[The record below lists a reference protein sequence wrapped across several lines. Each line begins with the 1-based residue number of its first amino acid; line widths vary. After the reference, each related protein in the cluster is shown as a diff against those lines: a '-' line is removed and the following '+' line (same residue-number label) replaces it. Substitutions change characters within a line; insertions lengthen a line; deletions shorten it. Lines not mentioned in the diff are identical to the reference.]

1 MKTHTYI
8 LEHLG
13 CANCAAKMER
23 KIRALPQV
31 TEATITFATRQLSL
45 TAPDPEALLPQIRA
59 IVSSIEPQVRVTVPH
74 EEHHHDHSPKEGI
87 LIGVGATL
95 FAVGLLTDGFGPLSK
110 ALFVLSWL
118 VLGLPVLKQAA
129 TGLLRGQLLDENFL
143 MSIATVGAFC
153 IDQFPEAVGIMLFY
167 RVGEAFEHRAVERSR
182 KQIRDAL
189 DLRPET
195 VLLADGR
202 QIPAE
207 AAQPGDILQIR
218 PGDRI
223 GLDCVVLTGESR
235 IDTAPI
241 TGEPVPVRV
250 MPGDNVTSG
259 CINGS
264 GHLTV
269 RVEKP
274 LSQSLVTRILH
285 SVEEAA
291 ASKPKLDRFI
301 TRFARIYTPVV
312 VIAALITAIIP
323 SLITGHWS
331 YWIRTALSFLVMS
344 CPCALVL
351 SVPLAFFSGIG
362 VAGRQGILFKSG
374 SVIEAL
380 SQTKAVVMDKTGTL
394 TEGTFEVRQVV
405 GDQRTLTLCAACEQG
420 STHPIAVSI
429 VAAAGD
435 APLPRPTALEEI
447 PGQGIR
453 ATLEGHRILCGNRKL
468 MEAHGIPLPEDAQAQ
483 VYVAEDGKYLGHLLI
498 GDRLKP
504 NATEAVSRLHTM
516 GLETAILTGDDE
528 THARTV
534 AQNAGVHRVHAG
546 LLPHEKLDILQRLRQ
561 DLGPCLFVGD
571 GINDAPVL
579 SGADAGAAMGSGAD
593 AAIEAADLVY
603 LTSDPNAI
611 PQSLTIARRTRT
623 IALQNVTFALAIKA
637 LVMVLGLLG
646 HASLWLAV
654 FADSGVAMLCVL
666 NSIRML
672 YQKRP

>member
-1 MKTHTYI
+1 M
-8 LEHLG
+8 
-13 CANCAAKMER
+13 
-23 KIRALPQV
+23 
-31 TEATITFATRQLSL
+31 
-45 TAPDPEALLPQIRA
+45 
-59 IVSSIEPQVRVTVPH
+59 
-74 EEHHHDHSPKEGI
+74 
-87 LIGVGATL
+87 
-95 FAVGLLTDGFGPLSK
+95 
-110 ALFVLSWL
+110 
-118 VLGLPVLKQAA
+118 
-129 TGLLRGQLLDENFL
+129 
-143 MSIATVGAFC
+143 
-153 IDQFPEAVGIMLFY
+153 
-167 RVGEAFEHRAVERSR
+167 
-182 KQIRDAL
+182 
-189 DLRPET
+189 
-195 VLLADGR
+195 
-202 QIPAE
+202 
-207 AAQPGDILQIR
+207 
-218 PGDRI
+218 
-223 GLDCVVLTGESR
+223 LTGESR

-405 GDQRTLTLCAACEQG
+405 GDPRTLTLCAACEQG

-435 APLPRPTALEEI
+435 ALLPRPTALEEI

-453 ATLEGHRILCGNRKL
+453 ATLEGRRILCGNRKL

-504 NATEAVSRLHTM
+504 NATEAVSRLHAM
-516 GLETAILTGDDE
+516 GLSTAILTGDDE